1 MKKFIS
7 VLFVL
12 LCIIVGAASVSANDV
27 GDLELLY
34 SNMKAMGS
42 VDKTIQKSDSIRVVV
57 NNEEVGFDVLPS
69 IINDRTLV
77 PMRAIFERLDA
88 DVEWDGSK
96 QEITA
101 NDEYNI
107 VKMQIGSSTMTVN
120 GKTVI
125 LDAPPMIIDG
135 RTLVPVRAIS
145 ESLGCEVDWD
155 DITRTVV
162 ITGKIKYG
170 DKYPTF
176 TDVTKI
182 PVKSEDSVRKNSW
195 YYNNVSTSQIDT
207 YINKLKEYGFL
218 EVDTGESSSSGLSQR
233 RRVENWKDFRETVT
247 ITYYTFD
254 SSILLQVEKRG
265 TWSGREIPD
274 YSAVS
279 GAEFQGVGFMGI
291 KNYKYDC
298 NQFMT
303 YFNYL
308 NSEGYRFS
316 IEKSS
321 DNLKID
327 IYFGGWKLETIY
339 YNPKYNQI
347 QIL

>member
-1 MKKFIS
+1 MKKYIS

-12 LCIIVGAASVSANDV
+12 LCVIVGATSVSADDF
-27 GDLELLY
+27 GDLEMLY

-42 VDKTIQKSDSIRVVV
+42 VDKTIQKSDSIKVVI
-57 NNEEVGFDVLPS
+57 NNEEIGFDVLPC

-77 PMRAIFERLDA
+77 PMRAIFENLDA
-88 DVEWDGSK
+88 NVEWDGVK

-107 VKMQIGSSTMTVN
+107 VKMQIGNSTMTVN
-120 GKTVI
+120 GKNVT

-145 ESLGCEVDWD
+145 ESLGCEVNWN
-155 DITRTVV
+155 DITRTVG

-176 TDVTKI
+176 TAVTGI
-182 PVKSEDSVRKNSW
+182 PVKSEDSLRKNSW

-207 YINKLKEYGFL
+207 YINKLKEYGFS
-218 EVDTGESSSSGLSQR
+218 EVDTGESSSSGLSKR
-233 RRVENWKDFRETVT
+233 RRVENWKDFHETVT
-247 ITYYTFD
+247 ITHYTSD
-254 SSILLQVEKRG
+254 SSILLQVEKSG
-265 TWSGREIPD
+265 TWSGREMPD
-274 YSAVS
+274 YSVVS
-279 GAEFQGVGFMGI
+279 GAEFQGTGFMGV
-291 KNYKYDC
+291 KQYKYDY

-321 DNLKID
+321 NNLKID
-327 IYFGGWKLETIY
+327 IYFGGWKLETMY
-339 YNPKYNQI
+339 YEPKYNQI

>member
-1 MKKFIS
+1 MCYCGSSI
-7 VLFVL
+7 
-12 LCIIVGAASVSANDV
+12 CI
-27 GDLELLY
+27 
-34 SNMKAMGS
+34 
-42 VDKTIQKSDSIRVVV
+42 SDSIRVVV
-57 NNEEVGFDVLPS
+57 NNEEVGFDVLPG

-77 PMRAIFERLDA
+77 PMHAIFERLDA
-88 DVEWDGSK
+88 NVEWDGSK

-101 NDEYNI
+101 NDEYNT

-120 GKTVI
+120 GKNVK

-145 ESLGCEVDWD
+145 EALGCEVDWD
-155 DITRTVV
+155 DITRTVL

-170 DKYPTF
+170 GKYPTF

-182 PVKSEDSVRKNSW
+182 PVKSEDSARKNSW
-195 YYNNVSTSQIDT
+195 YYNNVSTAQIDT

-218 EVDTGESSSSGLSQR
+218 EVDTGASSSSGLSQR

-247 ITYYTFD
+247 ITYYTSD

-279 GAEFQGVGFMGI
+279 GAEFQGAGFMGI
-291 KNYKYDC
+291 KDYKYDY

-327 IYFGGWKLETIY
+327 IYFGGWKLETMY
-339 YNPKYNQI
+339 YKPKYNQI